1 MDLRDK
7 VAVVTGASRGLG
19 RAFSAALAE
28 AGARVF
34 GLARSEGDL
43 GAVRDALGDRFT
55 PVACDVTD
63 RAAVEVAFARVEAEA
78 GRLDVLVNNAGLGR
92 YAAVDALDPADWHVL
107 VDTNLSGLFYCTRA
121 AVPPMKRQHAA
132 DGSVAHIVNV
142 ASVAGLI
149 GNPDLSAY
157 NATKFG
163 VRGFSEATMKELR
176 PHGIKVTCV
185 YPGSVD
191 THFADVAGTPGNPHA
206 MRAEDVAATVL
217 HVLQTPPNYLI
228 SEVVMR
234 PMMVGGGGGAGGSDP
249 TRSA

>member
-1 MDLRDK
+1 MDLHDS

-19 RAFSAALAE
+19 QAFSAALAG

-34 GLARSEGDL
+34 GLARSAADL
-43 GAVRDALGDRFT
+43 EAVAESLGDRFT
-55 PVACDVTD
+55 AVACDVTD
-63 RAAVEVAFARVEAEA
+63 VEAVAAAFRRVEQEA

-92 YAAVDALDPADWHVL
+92 FGEVDALALEDWHRQ
-107 VDTNLSGLFYCTRA
+107 VDTNLSGLFYCTHA
-121 AVPPMKRQHAA
+121 AVPIMKRQHAA
-132 DGSVAHIVNV
+132 AGTVGHVVNV
-142 ASVAGLI
+142 ASVAGLV
-149 GNPDLSAY
+149 GNAGLSAY

-191 THFADVAGTPGNPHA
+191 THFADVAGTRGNPHA
-206 MRAEDVAATVL
+206 LRPEDVAATVL
-217 HVLQTPPNYLI
+217 HVLQTPDNYLL

-234 PMMVGGGGGAGGSDP
+234 PMQVSG
-249 TRSA
+249 